1 MRKLSVLIWSARIL
15 AILAIIFLLMFSL
28 DAFSGSETFGRKL
41 WGFIVHSIPALILLC
56 ALIVAWKYEI
66 AGGAIFIIAAIGL
79 GIFWDSFKSNSGSL
93 ILIAPFFV
101 TGLLFILHGVL
112 LRKSKT
118 INQ

>member
-56 ALIVAWKYEI
+56 GLIVAWKYEI